1 MKYAVHYRKDFRHFD
16 TVDEVIFNVEQ
27 GNESIYLQIPNIVKE
42 DWQKAT
48 LNLATW
54 KWSLNNF
61 KNDQFKTL
69 ISHIVKLKELHPNI
83 LVQLGYPFVDAEVQL
98 MKENNIPFMA
108 AYTYCKSLDM
118 VYAMKE
124 YGVAEIFVAEG
135 LAFNLSV
142 VRKVLEGTD
151 IKIRIIPN
159 VAQYAVG
166 TKYKV
171 PTIHKF
177 WVRPE
182 DTEFYEPNVDTF
194 EIYNEDDRI
203 SIVYEIYKSRVW
215 KGNLKE
221 LILDAEDLDVE
232 NTALVPYFG
241 SRRIDCK
248 QICMYKGCEVCDAC
262 IGFANRFKDTDQEI
276 VYPKRKEK
284 NEHTKND

>member
-16 TVDEVIFNVEQ
+16 TVDEVIFDVTK
-27 GNESIYLQIPNIVKE
+27 GNESIYLELPNIIKPDW
-42 DWQKAT
+42 DWQKIT
-48 LNLATW
+48 LNLAALENPIE
-54 KWSLNNF
+54 SV
-61 KNDQFKTL
+61 
-69 ISHIVKLKELHPNI
+69 IPHILKLKEIHSNI
-83 LVQLGYPFVDAEVQL
+83 LVQLRYPFVDSEVQL
-98 MKENNIPFMA
+98 MKDNNIPFMA

-124 YGVAEIFVAEG
+124 YGVSEILVAEG

-159 VAQYAVG
+159 VAQCAVG
-166 TKYKV
+166 TKHKV

-182 DTEFYEPNVDTF
+182 DTEFYEPDVDTF

-203 SIVYEIYKSRVW
+203 SVVYEIYKSRVW

-284 NEHTKND
+284 NEHTEND